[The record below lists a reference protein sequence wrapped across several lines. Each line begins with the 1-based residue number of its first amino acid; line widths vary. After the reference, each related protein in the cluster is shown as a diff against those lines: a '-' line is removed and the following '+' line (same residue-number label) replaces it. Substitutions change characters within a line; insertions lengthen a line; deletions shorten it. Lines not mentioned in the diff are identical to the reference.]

1 MSSGVFGSIAGGAMF
16 SNMRGIDGKQRYDA
30 GERSKRILKAN
41 RAALVLA
48 ELMAGVVH
56 DAVEQDAGRDVCAGA
71 RRAWASLTVDPFPW
85 ADQQLVAAVSRL
97 TELVATYQRD
107 GAVQVAWPDNL
118 STDVPETSGIRRGR
132 RGRR

>member
-1 MSSGVFGSIAGGAMF
+1 MF
-16 SNMRGIDGKQRYDA
+16 SNMRVIDGKQRYDA

-56 DAVEQDAGRDVCAGA
+56 GAVEQDTDRDVCAEA
-71 RRAWASLTVDPFPW
+71 RRAWASVTVDPFPW
-85 ADQQLVAAVSRL
+85 TDQQLVAAVSRL
-97 TELVATYQRD
+97 TELAATYQRD
-107 GAVQVAWPDNL
+107 GAVQAAWPDNL
-118 STDVPETSGIRRGR
+118 STDVPHTSGISRGR